1 MLQERSRHEEEA
13 AKVSK
18 QVKEKLKRARSAKG
32 LLQDL
37 EEEVRQFVSKW
48 EERERRME
56 KEGLIEP
63 DSEDEE
69 IVFVG
74 RNGQMNDL
82 RSPRLTD
89 ADLERNKLVFDSAV
103 DDQAASFGYAASY
116 IVPNVSHISISC

>member
-1 MLQERSRHEEEA
+1 MLQERSRHDEEA

-18 QVKEKLKRARSAKG
+18 QVKDKLKRARSAKG

-37 EEEVRQFVSKW
+37 EEEVRQFVRNW
-48 EERERRME
+48 EERQKHME
-56 KEGLIEP
+56 KEGLVET

-74 RNGQMNDL
+74 RNGQMSDL

-89 ADLERNKLVFDSAV
+89 AELERNKLVFDSAA
-103 DDQAASFGYAASY
+103 DDRAARFG
-116 IVPNVSHISISC
+116 

>member
-37 EEEVRQFVSKW
+37 EEEVRQFVRNW
-48 EERERRME
+48 EERESRME

-74 RNGQMNDL
+74 RNGQMSDL
-82 RSPRLTD
+82 RSPHLTD
-89 ADLERNKLVFDSAV
+89 ADMERNKLVFDSAV
-103 DDQAASFGYAASY
+103 DDHAASFGYVVSLTFS
-116 IVPNVSHISISC
+116 NVFVILGFY

>member
-74 RNGQMNDL
+74 RNGQMSDL